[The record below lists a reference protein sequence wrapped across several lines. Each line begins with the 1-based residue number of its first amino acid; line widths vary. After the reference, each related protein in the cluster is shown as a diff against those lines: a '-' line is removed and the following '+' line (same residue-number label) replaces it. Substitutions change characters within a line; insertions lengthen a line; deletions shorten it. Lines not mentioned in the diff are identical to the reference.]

1 MEAQMFI
8 KISAMI
14 DKMGI
19 DLSTIQGST
28 NEETGLKII
37 NILVKNV
44 HKAEKEL
51 YELIS
56 FKNGIEIEEAKK
68 VNVITFI
75 KDLIKIEGMT
85 DFLA

>member
-8 KISAMI
+8 KLSAMI
-14 DKMGI
+14 DKMEI
-19 DLSTIQGST
+19 DLSTIQGKT

-37 NILVKNV
+37 NLLIKNI
-44 HKAEKEL
+44 HKAEKEV
-51 YELIS
+51 YELIA
-56 FKNGIEIEEAKK
+56 FKNQIEIEAAKK
-68 VNVITFI
+68 IDVINFI